1 MKLKGTL
8 KEDSVVLI
16 TPLIDVM
23 FLILIFFVL
32 NSSFTQSRALEVD
45 VPKTVSGGNIGE
57 VESHILLTIDHK
69 IYVNDNE
76 VQLSSFSTTLLESVG
91 DNPDPVIIIEGD
103 RGISYDFLMGI
114 MDRIKVLGFDN
125 ISLIVNKL

>member
-8 KEDSVVLI
+8 EDESVIII
-16 TPLIDVM
+16 TPLIDIM

-45 VPKTVSGGNIGE
+45 VPQTVSGGNIGD

-69 IYVNDNE
+69 IFINDKE
-76 VQLSSFSTTLLESVG
+76 TQLSSFSTTLLESVG
-91 DNPDPVIIIEGD
+91 EIDSPVIIIEGD

-125 ISLIVNKL
+125 ISLIVNKS